1 MQRLTQDPIP
11 TSLESPLLNIGKVQA
26 FLHQNYDEKEID
38 VLVWLLENASALESM
53 EVRAPPRDARKDE
66 KYIQL
71 LLRIL
76 DSNFRRPSAP
86 ARVSVTEK

>member
-1 MQRLTQDPIP
+1 MQRLTKDPAIP
-11 TSLESPLLNIGKVQA
+11 TSLESPLLNIGKLQA

-53 EVRAPPRDARKDE
+53 EVRAPPRDIRN
-66 KYIQL
+66 IQL